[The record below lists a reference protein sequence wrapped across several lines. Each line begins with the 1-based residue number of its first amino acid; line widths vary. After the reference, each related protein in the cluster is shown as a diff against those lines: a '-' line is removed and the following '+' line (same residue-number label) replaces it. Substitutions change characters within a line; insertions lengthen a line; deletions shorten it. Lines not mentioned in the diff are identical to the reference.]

1 MKLGLQ
7 TQSTRQLPGHSESPL
22 RTASFRTAA
31 DSSVM
36 PVPAPLA
43 SKPLPAQTYDP
54 AYDTAT
60 KQATTEIDLAS
71 KPV

>member
-1 MKLGLQ
+1 
-7 TQSTRQLPGHSESPL
+7 L
-22 RTASFRTAA
+22 RTAYLRTAA

>member
-1 MKLGLQ
+1 
-7 TQSTRQLPGHSESPL
+7 
-22 RTASFRTAA
+22 
-31 DSSVM
+31 M

-71 KPV
+71 KPVQYIIPRTKSQSTPK